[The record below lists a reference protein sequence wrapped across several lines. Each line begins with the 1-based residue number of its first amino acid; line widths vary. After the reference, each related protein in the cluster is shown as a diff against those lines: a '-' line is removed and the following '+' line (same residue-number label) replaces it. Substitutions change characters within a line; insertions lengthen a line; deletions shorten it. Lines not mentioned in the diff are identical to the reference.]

1 MKTKTLAMIA
11 ALGLLPI
18 TGFAQTPP
26 APPSQ
31 PVAPIPPVPPYK
43 DKDKDKDRGP
53 KVPVT
58 FLGVETSSVPRVVSE
73 QLGLA
78 KGFGLVVDYV
88 VPDGPAAAA
97 GVQQNDIIKM
107 FNDQILMEPDQLAK
121 LVRSYPEGTNVTLTI
136 LRKNAETKVTVK
148 LGKKEVRQRDHD
160 YGMFNNEEFDEKMQ
174 AFNDRMKEFNEKM
187 KDFKFDFKAPDFD
200 PAIRETVKTAQAEA
214 ARASVEAR
222 ARAREE
228 VQRVREEAQRN
239 REQAQRNRE
248 EAQRARDEARRS
260 SRSMRLFS
268 SDKGT
273 MKSTTI
279 DLGKATIVFTDD
291 KGELKIETV
300 NGKKILTAKDPQGRL
315 LFSGPVDSQEELDKV
330 PVEVR
335 QRYDKLENKD
345 LPTVNP
351 NSFAENDENA
361 DSDNDN
367 DSDRDEDNDSDND
380 NDGDDSVDASHATM
394 QQISFQTCPRTRTV
408 RNWNIVSI

>member
-26 APPSQ
+26 APPNP

-43 DKDKDKDRGP
+43 DKDKDKDKGP

-107 FNDQILMEPDQLAK
+107 FNDQILMDPDQLAK

-174 AFNDRMKEFNEKM
+174 AFNDKMKDFNEKM
-187 KDFKFDFKAPDFD
+187 KDFKFDFKTPDFD
-200 PAIRETVKTAQAEA
+200 PAIRETVKNAQREA
-214 ARASVEAR
+214 MRATTEAR
-222 ARAREE
+222 TQARD
-228 VQRVREEAQRN
+228 EAQRM
-239 REQAQRNRE
+239 RDQAQRNRD

-291 KGELKIETV
+291 KGEMKIETV

-315 LFSGPVDSQEELDKV
+315 LFSGPVDNQEELDKV
-330 PVEVR
+330 PADVR

-345 LPTVNP
+345 LPGVVP
-351 NSFAENDENA
+351 NSFVENDENA
-361 DSDNDN
+361 DNENDDEDNNNDNDN
-367 DSDRDEDNDSDND
+367 DNN
-380 NDGDDSVDASHATM
+380 NDGDDSVDASHATIE
-394 QQISFQTCPRTRTV
+394 QVSFQTCPHTRTV